1 MSSNI
6 KAGLSKMY
14 PAAFY
19 PLLCKKNDDENI
31 IGVGYVLDKRS
42 LKVCTLHQ
50 KNIEI
55 INNSF
60 ISLG

>member
-14 PAAFY
+14 PAGFY
-19 PLLCKKNDDENI
+19 PLLCTKNDDENI
-31 IGVGYVLDKRS
+31 IEVGYVLDKRS

-50 KNIEI
+50 KKRRNHK
-55 INNSF
+55 
-60 ISLG
+60 

>member
-19 PLLCKKNDDENI
+19 LLLCKKNDDENI

-50 KNIEI
+50 KKHR
-55 INNSF
+55 NNK
-60 ISLG
+60 

>member
-6 KAGLSKMY
+6 KAGLSKRY

-19 PLLCKKNDDENI
+19 PLLCKKYDDENI

-42 LKVCTLHQ
+42 FKVCTLHQ
-50 KNIEI
+50 KKHRNHK
-55 INNSF
+55 
-60 ISLG
+60 